1 MPLLR
6 GMTALTSLQLNLQ
19 TGDLSGA
26 GTDGDVYLGFA
37 GREFSIDTSADDF
50 ERNGARTYRFG
61 DGSNILN
68 AAVNDPREP
77 ALELEKVA
85 RFPVYVRFQP
95 QSRTDNW
102 LLARATVTVN
112 GGLFPMWDTAEHFS
126 QRVGLWLGVRS
137 GLVAHLLLHEDVPT
151 G

>member
-1 MPLLR
+1 
-6 GMTALTSLQLNLQ
+6 MTALTSLQLTLQ

-50 ERNGARTYRFG
+50 ERNSARTYRFG
-61 DGSNILN
+61 EGATVLN
-68 AAVNDPREP
+68 ASVNDPREP
-77 ALELEKVA
+77 AFEVENAA
-85 RFPVYVRFQP
+85 RFPTYVRFQP

-126 QRVGLWLGVRS
+126 QRRGLWLGVRS
-137 GLVAHLLLHEDVPT
+137 GLVVHLLLHEDVPT